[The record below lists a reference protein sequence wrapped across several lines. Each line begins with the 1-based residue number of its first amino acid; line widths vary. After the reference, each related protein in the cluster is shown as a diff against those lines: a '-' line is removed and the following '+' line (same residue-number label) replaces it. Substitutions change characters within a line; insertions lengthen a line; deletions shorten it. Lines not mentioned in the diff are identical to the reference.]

1 MYYIDTS
8 VLVAFYYPEPISDRV
23 EYFLEGCLQPT
34 ISRLTEVEFHSALA
48 RRFRLGE
55 MTGDDAERLAA
66 SFLSHVE
73 SGMYTLL
80 SLTDEHF
87 RLACRWVASRKPAL
101 KSLDALHLALAAT
114 RGLTIVTADRQLA
127 KAAEAHAVSALMIE

>member
-8 VLVAFYYPEPISDRV
+8 VLVAFYYPEPMSDRI
-23 EYFLEGCLQPT
+23 ESFLRDCQQPA

-48 RRFRLGE
+48 KRCRMGE
-55 MTGDDAERLAA
+55 MTGDDAERLSA

-73 SGMYTLL
+73 RGMYTLL

-87 RLACRWVASRKPAL
+87 RLACRWVALQEPAL
-101 KSLDALHLALAAT
+101 KSLDALHLAVAAT
-114 RGLTIVTADRQLA
+114 RGLTMVTADRQLA
-127 KAAEAHAVSALMIE
+127 RAAEAQAVSVVMMD